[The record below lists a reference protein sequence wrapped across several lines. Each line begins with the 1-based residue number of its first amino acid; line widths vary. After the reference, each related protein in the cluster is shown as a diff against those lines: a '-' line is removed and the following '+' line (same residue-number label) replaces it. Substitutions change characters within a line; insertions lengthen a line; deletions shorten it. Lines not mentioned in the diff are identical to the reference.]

1 MRYAAFV
8 VVLVGL
14 VSVGCKPAEDRER
27 DRLAKES
34 EAAASESQTLAEAK
48 IAGVG
53 VGKQGQ
59 GLGDVS
65 SANPANFVAAPAKAY
80 FQIKERIVFEQL
92 IPKVMQLYQAT
103 NGHLPKTH
111 EAYMKELEANR
122 IKLPELPEGQVY
134 RYRPEEGE
142 LYVEPV
148 APKQGQ

>member
-1 MRYAAFV
+1 MRYAAFLG
-8 VVLVGL
+8 VLVGL

-27 DRLAKES
+27 DRLARES
-34 EAAASESQTLAEAK
+34 EAATSESQTLAEPK

-111 EAYMKELEANR
+111 EAYMKELETNR

-148 APKQGQ
+148 AQQPGQ

>member
-1 MRYAAFV
+1 MRNALL
-8 VVLVGL
+8 LVMVAGL
-14 VSVGCKPAEDRER
+14 FSVGCKPEEDRER
-27 DRLAKES
+27 DRLAREN
-34 EAAASESQTLAEAK
+34 EAAASAEPTLQEPK

-53 VGKQGQ
+53 VGKQSQ
-59 GLGDVS
+59 GMGDVS

-111 EAYMKELEANR
+111 EAYMKELEVNL
-122 IKLPELPEGQVY
+122 IKLPELPPGQVY

-142 LYVEPV
+142 LYVEPS
-148 APKQGQ
+148 APKQGS

>member
-1 MRYAAFV
+1 MRSTVFMIV
-8 VVLVGL
+8 FIGL
-14 VSVGCKPAEDRER
+14 VNVGCKPAEDRDR
-27 DRLAKES
+27 DRLAREN
-34 EAAASESQTLAEAK
+34 EATASKNEFVADAR

-59 GLGDVS
+59 GLGDVG

-103 NGHLPKTH
+103 NGHLPKSH
-111 EAYMKELEANR
+111 EVYMKELEANQ
-122 IKLPELPEGQVY
+122 IKLPELPQGQVY

-148 APKQGQ
+148 GPSQGL

>member
-1 MRYAAFV
+1 
-8 VVLVGL
+8 
-14 VSVGCKPAEDRER
+14 
-27 DRLAKES
+27 
-34 EAAASESQTLAEAK
+34 
-48 IAGVG
+48 
-53 VGKQGQ
+53 
-59 GLGDVS
+59 LGDVS

-111 EAYMKELEANR
+111 EAYMKELEANL

-148 APKQGQ
+148 SPNPGQ

>member
-1 MRYAAFV
+1 MRYAAFA
-8 VVLVGL
+8 VVLAGL
-14 VSVGCKPAEDRER
+14 ISVGCKPEEDRER
-27 DRLAKES
+27 DRLAKENVA
-34 EAAASESQTLAEAK
+34 ETSESQALAEAK

-59 GLGDVS
+59 GLGNVS

-111 EAYMKELEANR
+111 EAYMKELEANL

-142 LYVEPV
+142 LYVEPITT
-148 APKQGQ
+148 KQGQ